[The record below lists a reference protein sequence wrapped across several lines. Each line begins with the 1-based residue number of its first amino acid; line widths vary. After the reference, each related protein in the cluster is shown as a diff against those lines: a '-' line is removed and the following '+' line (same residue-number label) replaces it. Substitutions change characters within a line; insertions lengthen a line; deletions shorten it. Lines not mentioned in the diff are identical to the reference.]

1 MTTIHCA
8 TFSDR
13 LKKIKEKFFEIYD
26 KGLIYAIIVDPK
38 TGKKM
43 TSLNNHVD

>member
-1 MTTIHCA
+1 MFHCA

-38 TGKKM
+38 KNIPLEKK
-43 TSLNNHVD
+43 D

>member
-1 MTTIHCA
+1 MTMFHCA

-38 TGKKM
+38 TGKKI
-43 TSLNNHVD
+43 TSLKHKD

>member
-1 MTTIHCA
+1 MFHCA

-38 TGKKM
+38 KTIPLEKK
-43 TSLNNHVD
+43 D

>member
-1 MTTIHCA
+1 MFHCA
-8 TFSDR
+8 IFSDR

-38 TGKKM
+38 KNIPLEKK
-43 TSLNNHVD
+43 D